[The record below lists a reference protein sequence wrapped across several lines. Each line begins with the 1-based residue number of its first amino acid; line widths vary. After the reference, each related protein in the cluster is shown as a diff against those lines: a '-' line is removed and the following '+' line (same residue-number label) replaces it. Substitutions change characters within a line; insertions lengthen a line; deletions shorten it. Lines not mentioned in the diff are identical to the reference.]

1 MALFGE
7 SVLTRYV
14 SNNYFSAEDVAF
26 EHYIEKSISSQRNF
40 SNKKSFDVFLSHRY
54 EDRKL
59 IGALAAM
66 LEEVYGL
73 SVYVDWID
81 DSDLNRKNVTP
92 NTADILRDRMR
103 NSRCLFY
110 ATSKTSSD
118 SRWMPW
124 ELGFMDGYNGYVA
137 ICPLTG
143 NQYDD
148 YKGTEYLGLY
158 PYVSYGNAKETGKD
172 TIWINETANDYK
184 TINAWLNGVK
194 HG

>member
-7 SVLTRYV
+7 TVLSSYV
-14 SNNYFSAEDVAF
+14 SKNYFSAEDFAF
-26 EHYIEKSISSQRNF
+26 EHYIEKSITSQRNF

-158 PYVSYGNAKETGKD
+158 PYVSYGNAKETGKE
-172 TIWINETANDYK
+172 TIWINKTANDYK
-184 TINAWLNGVK
+184 TINAWLDGVK